1 MKKIHIFIVYFLVL
15 FSIKGYSQE
24 LSKDY
29 LKMDILLN
37 KAMLN
42 EDAINIKFINSIDY
56 TPNGFLLLA
65 SSNQFYML
73 GIGGLPPVFKKSE
86 IEIDAYTVTQGN
98 ALWVVSGDQLYY
110 MDSIGALSIL
120 YKLPVSKAGIVS
132 GNDVHTAYIYDRT
145 LQKGKKE
152 YAIYRS
158 SDVQCTRLA
167 STTAPILSAYEYKTS
182 LLFSSVNKIIC
193 ADEKTQTFFDLF
205 TLPQK
210 QNIIS
215 ITGDE
220 VNHAIY
226 FSTSDTI
233 YRIKEG
239 KLEYINTEFGG
250 TLKYDGEGL
259 LVFNPEKSLIVRFR
273 NNILY
278 PVADKKPELLPPLN
292 LKMDREQ
299 ENMKTTMLL
308 NKPRDFILETQI
320 PQAIQA
326 YAQLANKDD
335 ANATVLLEYAY
346 ALALGGVYEGAL
358 MNLDRA
364 KRLGISEKYNFFAG
378 QVFALMGHNRPA
390 VEFLSNSS
398 VPRWIYS
405 KYDELY
411 KKYNTEPLPSQEE
424 DLKTAFERANYLVA
438 NGMDIQA
445 IALYEQLMAVSPNE
459 YLFHVG
465 YSIPL
470 EKTGLRKMAADEMT
484 SGISL
489 LPGDTDYKTKQAF
502 NERLSQLKQKGDT
515 KQTIQPEAKGLK
527 SQGMIY
533 IGGSASSTYTSVNA
547 RFGLFFTN
555 SFNASIDF
563 GVSGTS
569 DNTYGNA
576 GISLYQRF
584 GKALVIGV
592 GVSDQITDNNN
603 ISIKPSL
610 GLSFINKAR
619 TSSWDIFFDV
629 YLPVAENAN
638 YIYGFSI
645 GKSFYFGKRK

>member
-1 MKKIHIFIVYFLVL
+1 
-15 FSIKGYSQE
+15 
-24 LSKDY
+24 
-29 LKMDILLN
+29 MDILLN

-182 LLFSSVNKIIC
+182 LLFSSDNKIIC

-250 TLKYDGEGL
+250 RLKYDGEGL

-278 PVADKKPELLPPLN
+278 PVVNKKENLPPLN
-292 LKMDREQ
+292 LTIDREP
-299 ENMKTTMLL
+299 EDMKTTMQL
-308 NKPRDFILETQI
+308 NKPRDFILKGQI

-335 ANATVLLEYAY
+335 ANATILLEYAY
-346 ALALGGVYEGAL
+346 ALALGGVFDGAL
-358 MNLDRA
+358 MNLDKA
-364 KRLGISEKYNFFAG
+364 KLLGASEKNDFFAG
-378 QVFALMGHNRPA
+378 QVFALMGYNRPA
-390 VEFLSNSS
+390 INFLTQGS

-411 KKYNTEPLPSQEE
+411 KKYKSDSFLSQEK
-424 DLKTAFERANYLVA
+424 DLETAFTRANYLVA
-438 NGMDIQA
+438 NGMNYQA
-445 IALYEQLMAVSPNE
+445 IALYEQIMEESPDE
-459 YLFHVG
+459 YLFHAG

-470 EKTGLRKMAADEMT
+470 EKAGLRKLAADEMK
-484 SGISL
+484 SGILL
-489 LPGDTDYKTKQAF
+489 LPADKQNSNAELAF
-502 NERLSQLKQKGDT
+502 NERLSQLNQRKDT
-515 KQTIQPEAKGLK
+515 KQVKQPEAQGMK
-527 SQGMIY
+527 SQGMLY
-533 IGGSASSTYTSVNA
+533 IGGSASSSYTSLNG

-555 SFNASIDF
+555 SFNASIDL
-563 GVSGTS
+563 GVSGTN
-569 DNTYGNA
+569 DNTYTNV
-576 GISLYQRF
+576 GISAYQRL
-584 GKALVIGV
+584 GKVFVIGV
-592 GVSDQITDNNN
+592 GFSDQITDTDNM
-603 ISIKPSL
+603 SINPSI
-610 GLSFINKAR
+610 GLSFMNKKR
-619 TSSWDIFFDV
+619 TSSWDIFFNV
-629 YLPVAENAN
+629 YCPIADNAN
-638 YIYGFSI
+638 YLYGFSI